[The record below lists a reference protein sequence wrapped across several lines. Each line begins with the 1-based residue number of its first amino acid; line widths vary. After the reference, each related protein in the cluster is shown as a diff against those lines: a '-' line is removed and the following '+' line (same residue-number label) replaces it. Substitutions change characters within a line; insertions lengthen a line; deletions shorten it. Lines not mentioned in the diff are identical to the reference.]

1 MLPTEIAKLTPEQ
14 EASIPLYREKW
25 RTIAFSTQPIDRNK
39 ASMAVK
45 AAYAAIGL
53 SEPEIIFLS
62 SPHAIGEVLDLENSK
77 QLAQQWG
84 APVLSWLPNQLSDRL
99 REQLKP
105 QLLVELQ
112 SQLANQQ
119 FSRLMLVWQDALTIQ
134 QKQIL
139 AELWLEWQDEFLMQ
153 FYQQQQTYWRQQL
166 IKQPGGE
173 LFAQIGDF
181 VWTQVGEPFS
191 KQLETNLW
199 KPLVNQPTFQQWFQ
213 QWQQPG
219 LLILS
224 SVGFVSAMV
233 QNWQA
238 LPIEIID
245 FCISVLNCSYDPKQ
259 WSALQSLVT
268 ECGWVFPLS
277 KTCIVCD
284 RPRQLRFD
292 SQDRLHG
299 EGEPAIAF
307 EDGYKVYSYQGV
319 ILPEKY
325 GKLHP
330 HQWQSGWLLEE
341 QNAELRRV
349 LIQGIGY
356 SRICQELEAEELDV
370 WREYTLL
377 KIDNNNVDVEPIY
390 LLKMTCP
397 STAYIHVTRVPPTT
411 RSAREAIRWVNWGID
426 PEEFSVET

>member
-213 QWQQPG
+213 Q
-219 LLILS
+219 
-224 SVGFVSAMV
+224 
-233 QNWQA
+233 
-238 LPIEIID
+238 
-245 FCISVLNCSYDPKQ
+245 
-259 WSALQSLVT
+259 
-268 ECGWVFPLS
+268 
-277 KTCIVCD
+277 
-284 RPRQLRFD
+284 
-292 SQDRLHG
+292 
-299 EGEPAIAF
+299 
-307 EDGYKVYSYQGV
+307 
-319 ILPEKY
+319 
-325 GKLHP
+325 
-330 HQWQSGWLLEE
+330 
-341 QNAELRRV
+341 
-349 LIQGIGY
+349 
-356 SRICQELEAEELDV
+356 
-370 WREYTLL
+370 
-377 KIDNNNVDVEPIY
+377 
-390 LLKMTCP
+390 
-397 STAYIHVTRVPPTT
+397 
-411 RSAREAIRWVNWGID
+411 
-426 PEEFSVET
+426 